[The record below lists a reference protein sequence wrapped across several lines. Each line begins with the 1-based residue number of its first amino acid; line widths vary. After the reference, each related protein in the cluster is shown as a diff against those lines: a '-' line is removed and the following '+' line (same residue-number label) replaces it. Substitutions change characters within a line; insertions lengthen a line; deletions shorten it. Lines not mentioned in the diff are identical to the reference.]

1 MRIVLV
7 AAQQPLR
14 ESIAAILE
22 TRGHEVVGFVEAGRA
37 LSHLKEDQAA
47 NAFIVAGAESA
58 MAGKEI
64 CQEGRLLASFERPIY
79 ICLLASPTSSENMVE
94 ALDCG
99 ADDVLQL
106 PLSPDELYARLRSAE
121 RFNQMQL
128 KLVEMATQD
137 GLTGMLNRP
146 AFFKRAVKMCREAS
160 ARITAIMVDIDHFK
174 SINDRFGHA
183 AGDTALRAVA
193 QCLIGHGELAGR
205 LGGEEFALLL
215 PQGDPDE
222 AWRAAEALRSEI
234 EAREIDIETAIVTMT
249 CSFGV
254 AVGAPGDDIDDLLRR
269 ADAALYAAKRAGRN
283 LVAYFDPETPDVPNR
298 PNSVI
303 RCHAEPDGLPLRRA
317 VG

>member
-1 MRIVLV
+1 MRVVLV

-22 TRGHEVVGFVEAGRA
+22 TRGHEVIGFAEPYRA
-37 LSHLKEDQAA
+37 LAHLKEDQAA

-58 MAGKEI
+58 MAGMEI
-64 CQEGRLLASFERPIY
+64 CWEGRLLASFERPIY
-79 ICLLASPTSSENMVE
+79 ICLLTKPMSSDNMVE

-106 PLSPDELYARLRSAE
+106 PLSADELYARLRSAE

-128 KLVEMATQD
+128 KLVEMATRD

-146 AFFKRAVKMCREAS
+146 AFFERAVKMCQEA
-160 ARITAIMVDIDHFK
+160 AAPLAAIMVDIDHFK

-193 QCLIGHGELAGR
+193 QSLIGRSELAGR

-215 PQGDPDE
+215 SQGDPDE
-222 AWRAAEALRSEI
+222 AWLAAEALRDEI
-234 EAREIDIETAIVTMT
+234 AARQIGIESTALTVT

-254 AVGAPGDDIDDLLRR
+254 AIGAPGDDIDDLLRR
-269 ADAALYAAKRAGRN
+269 ADAALYTAKRAGRN
-283 LVAYFDPETPDVPNR
+283 LVAFFDPETPDVPNR

-303 RCHAEPDGLPLRRA
+303 RCHADPDGSPLRRA

>member
-1 MRIVLV
+1 MRVVLV

-22 TRGHEVVGFVEAGRA
+22 TGGHVVAGFAETARA
-37 LSHLKEDQAA
+37 LACLKEDQTAD
-47 NAFIVAGAESA
+47 AFLVAGAESA
-58 MAGKEI
+58 MAGLEI
-64 CQEGRLLASFERPIY
+64 CREGRLLASFERPIY
-79 ICLLASPTSSENMVE
+79 ICLLSTPLSSDKMVE
-94 ALDCG
+94 ALECG

-106 PLSPDELYARLRSAE
+106 PLSPDELHARLRSAQ
-121 RFNQMQL
+121 RLNQMQL
-128 KLVEMATQD
+128 KMAELATRD
-137 GLTGMLNRP
+137 GLTGLLNRP
-146 AFFKRAVKMCREAS
+146 AFFERAVSMCREAT
-160 ARITAIMVDIDHFK
+160 APLAAIMVDIDHFK
-174 SINDRFGHA
+174 AINDRFGHA

-222 AWRAAEALRSEI
+222 AWRAAESLRGEI
-234 EAREIDIETAIVTMT
+234 AAREFDIDATAVTVT

-283 LVAYFDPETPDVPNR
+283 LVAFFDPETPDVPNR

-303 RCHAEPDGLPLRRA
+303 RCHAEPDDRPPRLA